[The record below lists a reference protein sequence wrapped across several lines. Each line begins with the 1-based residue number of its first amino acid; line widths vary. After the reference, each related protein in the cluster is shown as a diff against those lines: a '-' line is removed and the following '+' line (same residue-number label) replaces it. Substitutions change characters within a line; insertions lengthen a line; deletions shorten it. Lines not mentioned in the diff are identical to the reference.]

1 VREQLAPN
9 EELAAALA
17 EKPAVEKMEAMDEV
31 YTQVDTDVTRGV
43 RLVSVLDKLSAVLEN
58 PRSEAAV
65 AGASVSL
72 AVRFHWP

>member
-9 EELAAALA
+9 EESAAALA
-17 EKPAVEKMEAMDEV
+17 EKPAVAKMEAMDGV

-43 RLVSVLDKLSAVLEN
+43 RLVSVLDTLSAVPEN
-58 PRSEAAV
+58 PRPEAAV
-65 AGASVSL
+65 VGASVSL

>member
-1 VREQLAPN
+1 MREQLAPN

-17 EKPAVEKMEAMDEV
+17 EKPAVEKVEAMDEV

-72 AVRFHWP
+72 AVRGHWP